1 MHFCKCPVQQANLL
15 EPLCLPAVGVM
26 ELAAS
31 AGGIM
36 ATGLFAGVALG
47 ISLVEHPTR
56 LDRPEDGRVQFKRS
70 YPRAARVQ
78 ASPQYLRN
86 LSGLPHALASSA
98 CKYRW

>member
-1 MHFCKCPVQQANLL
+1 M
-15 EPLCLPAVGVM
+15 GVL
-26 ELAAS
+26 ELAAR
-31 AGGIM
+31 AGSIL

-78 ASPQYLRN
+78 AS
-86 LSGLPHALASSA
+86 SPHL
-98 CKYRW
+98 